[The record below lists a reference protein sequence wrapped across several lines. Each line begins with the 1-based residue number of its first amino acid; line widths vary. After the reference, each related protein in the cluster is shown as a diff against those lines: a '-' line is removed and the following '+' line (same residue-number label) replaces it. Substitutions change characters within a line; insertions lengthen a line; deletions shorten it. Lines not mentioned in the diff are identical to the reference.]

1 MADYT
6 SREDE
11 DFFAAI
17 GRLVLSWG
25 HVEAGLDM
33 FIMVL
38 HNVLEGRRVEPVIP
52 WALQRKISSEEQ
64 RTCRELVGRVDPTHR
79 NL

>member
-1 MADYT
+1 VQRRALFPGKMPIGAERRRRAAVKMADYT

-11 DFFAAI
+11 AFFAAI

-33 FIMVL
+33 FVMVL
-38 HNVLEGRRVEPVIP
+38 HNLLGGSP
-52 WALQRKISSEEQ
+52 
-64 RTCRELVGRVDPTHR
+64 G
-79 NL
+79 